1 METGRKADRDAW
13 VRALKRPHARLFWV
27 YAARALLGG
36 PLFPIL
42 FVALC
47 FRYHTLRY
55 TFTEEGVTVSW
66 GVLFYKESTVLYR
79 RIQDIHVRRSFLE
92 RWLGVATVD
101 VQTASG
107 SAGAEIELEG
117 LEDHEA
123 VRDYLYR
130 RMRGTEAATAAAPSS
145 AAGDGDGAGAP
156 AGGDAEVLGLLRALK
171 DELDGARRA
180 LEGRG

>member
-1 METGRKADRDAW
+1 MDTAKRGERDAW
-13 VRALKRPHARLFWV
+13 VRALKRPHPRLFWV
-27 YAARALLGG
+27 YAARSLLGG
-36 PLFPIL
+36 PLFPFI

-101 VQTASG
+101 IQTASG

-130 RMRGTEAATAAAPSS
+130 RMRGTDAAAAASAAPAAAAAPP
-145 AAGDGDGAGAP
+145 GEGE
-156 AGGDAEVLGLLRALK
+156 AELVGLLHALRH
-171 DELDGARRA
+171 ELEGARKA
-180 LEGRG
+180 LEGR